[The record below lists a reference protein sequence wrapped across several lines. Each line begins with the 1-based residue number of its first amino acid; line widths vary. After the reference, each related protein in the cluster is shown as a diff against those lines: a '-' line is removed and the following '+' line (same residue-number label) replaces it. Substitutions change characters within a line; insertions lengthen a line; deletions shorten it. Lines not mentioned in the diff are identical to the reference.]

1 MTDTL
6 RLSDFP
12 SWRELQ
18 ALAAQMQGTTIAAL
32 FSRDPQRATEFTA
45 SAAGLT
51 LDYSKHLLCRDSR
64 AALLRLAEQAQLP
77 LRAGQLLAGT
87 PLNNTESRPALHTL
101 LRARTAPT
109 GLNAEFSAVE
119 DTRQRMRLWCDRIN
133 AGHLLGHSGA
143 PIRDVVNIGIGG
155 SDLGP
160 RLVTGALAAFQ
171 GPVRC
176 HYVAN
181 VDPAD
186 LHYTLQRLDPGSTLF
201 ILCSKSF
208 RTEETLAN
216 GVAARDWLLAAGVTA
231 EDMQRHFLAI
241 TTNLE
246 AAADFG
252 VPAENCLPLW
262 DWVGG
267 RYSLWSAVGLSA
279 AIAIGWDN
287 FSGLLSGA
295 EEMDKHFSSANIA
308 HNLPMLMSLLE
319 IWYCNFFAAGNQ
331 VVLPY
336 DQGLAQL
343 PDFLQQLTM
352 ESNGKRVTRDGE
364 PLDYDS
370 APVLWGSAGTM
381 GQHSFHQLL
390 HQGTRLCPADFI
402 LPLTTPLVDDGRH
415 RMLVAN
421 GLAQSRTLMI
431 GRSEDEARA
440 SLLERGLEN
449 AEADRLA
456 AHLAMPGNRPS
467 SVITLDAVTP
477 PGLGA
482 LLALYEHRTFCSGQL
497 WGINSFDQWGVE
509 LGKEIGSAIL
519 KRLEQADS
527 PQNMDAATER
537 LLGEWRAAQKR
548 RAPPRED

>member
-1 MTDTL
+1 
-6 RLSDFP
+6 
-12 SWRELQ
+12 
-18 ALAAQMQGTTIAAL
+18 
-32 FSRDPQRATEFTA
+32 
-45 SAAGLT
+45 
-51 LDYSKHLLCRDSR
+51 
-64 AALLRLAEQAQLP
+64 
-77 LRAGQLLAGT
+77 
-87 PLNNTESRPALHTL
+87 
-101 LRARTAPT
+101 
-109 GLNAEFSAVE
+109 
-119 DTRQRMRLWCDRIN
+119 
-133 AGHLLGHSGA
+133 
-143 PIRDVVNIGIGG
+143 
-155 SDLGP
+155 
-160 RLVTGALAAFQ
+160 
-171 GPVRC
+171 
-176 HYVAN
+176 
-181 VDPAD
+181 
-186 LHYTLQRLDPGSTLF
+186 
-201 ILCSKSF
+201 
-208 RTEETLAN
+208 
-216 GVAARDWLLAAGVTA
+216 
-231 EDMQRHFLAI
+231 
-241 TTNLE
+241 
-246 AAADFG
+246 
-252 VPAENCLPLW
+252 
-262 DWVGG
+262 
-267 RYSLWSAVGLSA
+267 
-279 AIAIGWDN
+279 
-287 FSGLLSGA
+287 
-295 EEMDKHFSSANIA
+295 MDKHFSSANIA

-415 RMLVAN
+415 RM
-421 GLAQSRTLMI
+421 
-431 GRSEDEARA
+431 
-440 SLLERGLEN
+440 
-449 AEADRLA
+449 
-456 AHLAMPGNRPS
+456 P
-467 SVITLDAVTP
+467 VTP
-477 PGLGA
+477 QGLGA

>member
-1 MTDTL
+1 
-6 RLSDFP
+6 
-12 SWRELQ
+12 
-18 ALAAQMQGTTIAAL
+18 
-32 FSRDPQRATEFTA
+32 
-45 SAAGLT
+45 
-51 LDYSKHLLCRDSR
+51 RDSR

-77 LRAGQLLAGT
+77 VRAGQLLAGA
-87 PLNNTESRPALHTL
+87 PLNNTESRAALHTL

-133 AGHLLGHSGA
+133 GGHLLGHSGA
-143 PIRDVVNIGIGG
+143 VIRDVVNIGIGG

-160 RLVTGALAAFQ
+160 RLVTGALAAFR

-186 LHYTLQRLDPGSTLF
+186 LHYTLQGLDPDSTLF

-216 GVAARDWLLAAGVTA
+216 GVAARDWLLAAGTPV
-231 EDMQRHFLAI
+231 EDLQRHFLAI

-246 AAADFG
+246 AAAEFG
-252 VPAENCLPLW
+252 VPADNCLPLW

-279 AIAIGWDN
+279 AIAIGWEN
-287 FSGLLSGA
+287 FSQLLGGA
-295 EEMDKHFSSANIA
+295 EEMDHHFASANSV

-336 DQGLAQL
+336 DQGLARL

-352 ESNGKRVTRDGE
+352 ESNGKRVTRGGE

-402 LPLTTPLVDDGRH
+402 LPLTTSLGDDGRH

-440 SLLERGLEN
+440 SLLERGMDS
-449 AEADRLA
+449 AEANRLA

-477 PGLGA
+477 HSLGA

-509 LGKEIGSAIL
+509 LGKEIGTAIL
-519 KRLEQADS
+519 KRLQQADG
-527 PQNMDAATER
+527 PRNMDAATER
-537 LLGEWRAAQKR
+537 LLTEWHAAQQR
-548 RAPPRED
+548 QAPQAAS